1 VILMTGT
8 LTSVTWRATD
18 TAGGPRLLP
27 ALVVAAVLVAAP
39 AAAGAQACLGLPLGA
54 RAGIA
59 GQLSH
64 ASGADDWSITEL
76 MVRGAST
83 VAEAGPLDLAVHA
96 GLGGGRSGTEGAGV
110 VRLEGGATAILSPL
124 PRTQLCGGATV
135 SRGIY
140 DTGDDLTHTT
150 VAAVG
155 AGSLSLDLGAALLSP
170 YASAS
175 LGWYWRDVA
184 STETSSRD
192 LFVELGANVGVGRY
206 FVGGGLLL
214 RHFEYRNQTRL
225 ALRAGLTL

>member
-1 VILMTGT
+1 MTGT
-8 LTSVTWRATD
+8 STSMTGRAAAAATWLRI
-18 TAGGPRLLP
+18 LP
-27 ALVVAAVLVAAP
+27 ASFVATVLAVAP
-39 AAAGAQACLGLPLGA
+39 AAAGAQACLGLPLGG
-54 RAGIA
+54 RAAIA

-64 ASGADDWSITEL
+64 ASGADDWSITEF

-83 VAEAGPLDLAVHA
+83 VTEVGPLDLALHA
-96 GLGGGRSGTEGAGV
+96 GLGGGRSGTDNAGV
-110 VRLEGGATAILSPL
+110 VRLEGGAAAALAPL
-124 PRTQLCGGATV
+124 ARTQLCGGATV

-155 AGSLSLDLGAALLSP
+155 AGALRLDLGAALLTP

-184 STETSSRD
+184 NIETSSRD
-192 LFVELGANVGVGRY
+192 LFLELGANVGVDRY

-214 RHFEYRNQTRL
+214 RHFEYRNQARL